1 MVLNPLVE
9 RRLVSQMQTM
19 KPTDRHIDAYYKL
32 CYCETVKNITISIE
46 DELYRRARI
55 RAAEESTSVSAM
67 VREFLHEVVYA
78 SKRADRFD
86 LLLQEQKA
94 LVASFHQRHPRLS
107 SNDNLSREELHG
119 RHAIS

>member
-1 MVLNPLVE
+1 
-9 RRLVSQMQTM
+9 M
-19 KPTDRHIDAYYKL
+19 KATTHQFDSRNKL

-67 VREFLHEVVYA
+67 VREFLIEVVHG
-78 SKRADRFD
+78 SKGGDKFDR
-86 LLLQEQKA
+86 LLQEQKT
-94 LVASFHQRHPRLS
+94 LLASIHQKHPRLS
-107 SNDNLSREELHG
+107 SNDNLSRDELHD